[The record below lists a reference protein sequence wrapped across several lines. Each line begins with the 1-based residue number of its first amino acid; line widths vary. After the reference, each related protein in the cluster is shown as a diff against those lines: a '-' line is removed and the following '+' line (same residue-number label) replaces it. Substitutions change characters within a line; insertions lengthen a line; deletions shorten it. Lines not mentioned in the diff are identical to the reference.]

1 MPRFGPTGTV
11 GTSDDPNF
19 APTLR
24 LVEQT
29 LAGAP
34 TLPGAVPAVHAPTAA
49 LTAPFGYRA
58 DGNLID
64 RAAFWTAPGTPTDA
78 IEYLTTNLPFGMT
91 LSGTG
96 SSGHTKT
103 DRMEK
108 QVVMYD
114 GPVTSPSQWL
124 ELQISVVRSGS
135 GVAVRADA
143 TGVWLPTKPA
153 AEYIGTVSTV
163 DVTVYRPT
171 ASAGDRRRQPGRW
184 LRRRRHRHDQRRR
197 TAQPLR
203 QHRHSSDSRIRT
215 ARGLRQLT
223 TRRSDRNVRP
233 QGAMTT
239 AANVTGARAEG
250 PGNRLASSGWIA
262 ARGTKNRRCDDG
274 VP

>member
-1 MPRFGPTGTV
+1 MARFGPTGTV

-34 TLPGAVPAVHAPTAA
+34 TLPGAVPAVHAPAAA

-153 AEYIGTVSTV
+153 AEYIGTVSSV

-171 ASAGDRRRQPGRW
+171 ATAGAPTV
-184 LRRRRHRHDQRRR
+184 HR
-197 TAQPLR
+197 TLTGVAAQ
-203 QHRHSSDSRIRT
+203 
-215 ARGLRQLT
+215 
-223 TRRSDRNVRP
+223 
-233 QGAMTT
+233 
-239 AANVTGARAEG
+239 
-250 PGNRLASSGWIA
+250 RLADAIDALPLPTPQTRTCLTGRPFSDEFVFHAASRTIA
-262 ARGTKNRRCDDG
+262 AVNRVDG
-274 VP
+274 CGGVVTVTINGAGQPNLSGNIDMQVTAELGLPADYGN